1 LLGLL
6 LGPAL
11 AVATYAWTAGA
22 EAVVSPAG
30 RATAA
35 VAVWMACWWLTEALP
50 LAATALLPVALFPL
64 LGIAPVHAATAPY
77 ASSIIFLFMGG
88 FIIGLAMQR
97 WNLHRRI
104 ALLTL
109 LAVGTQPRRLIAGF
123 MLASAVLSMWISNTA
138 TVIMMLPIA
147 VSVLAMLREHTP
159 VAAGGSEEIDGS
171 ANFSSFATALMLGVA
186 YAASIG
192 GIGTLIGTPP
202 NLVLASFLE
211 QRYGVEVTMLD
222 WMRIGLPL
230 VAIFLPVAWWY
241 LTSVAYPVRIAAAP
255 RGHELIV
262 TELAKLGAMS
272 RGEKL
277 VLAVFTMVAAGWILR
292 EPLSAWTGL
301 DGLSDTVIGVAGAL
315 VLFVLPVDARRGIFV
330 MDWQT
335 AKQLPWEILIL
346 FGGGLSLASAMVA
359 NGVDA
364 WIASSLTGLEAVA
377 TLLAVITVSA
387 LVVFLTEITSNTAVT
402 TTLLPVF
409 AATALAI
416 DLPVGMLLTATAF
429 SASCAFMLP
438 VATPPNAIVFSSG
451 YVEVAQMARAGLW
464 LNLIAIVLISAFVSL
479 GGHITV
485 SAAP

>member
-1 LLGLL
+1 MLGLL
-6 LGPAL
+6 LGPVLA
-11 AVATYAWTAGA
+11 AVAYAWTAGT
-22 EAVVSPAG
+22 EPVLSPAG

-35 VAVWMACWWLTEALP
+35 MAVWMACWWLTEALP
-50 LAATALLPVALFPL
+50 LAVTALLPVAAFPL

-97 WNLHRRI
+97 WDLHRRF

-147 VSVLAMLREHTP
+147 VSVLTMLREHTTA
-159 VAAGGSEEIDGS
+159 VATGSTDVEES
-171 ANFSSFATALMLGVA
+171 TNFSRFATALMLGVA

-222 WMRIGLPL
+222 WMRVGLPL
-230 VAIFLPVAWWY
+230 VAIFLPITWWY
-241 LTSVAYPVRIAAAP
+241 LTSFAYPVRIAAVP

-262 TELAKLGAMS
+262 TELAKLGSMS

-277 VLAVFTMVAAGWILR
+277 VLAVFTLVAAGWILR
-292 EPLSAWTGL
+292 EPLSTWFGVE
-301 DGLSDTVIGVAGAL
+301 GLSDTVIGVAGAV
-315 VLFVLPVDARRGIFV
+315 VLFMLPVDARRGVFV
-330 MDWQT
+330 MDWKT
-335 AKQLPWEILIL
+335 ARQLPWEILIL
-346 FGGGLSLASAMVA
+346 FGGGLSLASAIAA

-364 WIASSLTGLEAVA
+364 WIGSSLTGLESVP
-377 TLLAVITVSA
+377 TLLAMVAVCA

-409 AATALAI
+409 AATALAT
-416 DLPVGMLLTATAF
+416 DLPVGMLVTATVL

-464 LNLIAIVLISAFVSL
+464 LNLIAIVLISLFVDL
-479 GGHITV
+479 GGHVIV